1 MAMCRFFDLARGG
14 RIVTIPSLEY
24 DADDARC
31 FFIDDAVGRRP
42 PARARDAARRT
53 PRTERMMSS
62 VASSVTTARC
72 AYAASPVRRST
83 EVREFC
89 ARRFS
94 DARRDD
100 DARDARRRRRWECDV
115 TLDGARAGASRARRT
130 RGGARARR
138 NGAG

>member
-1 MAMCRFFDLARGG
+1 M
-14 RIVTIPSLEY
+14 T
-24 DADDARC
+24 
-31 FFIDDAVGRRP
+31 
-42 PARARDAARRT
+42 
-53 PRTERMMSS
+53 SS